1 LILQRWRPPQPAS
14 KRWRLLLLAP
24 LLACPLCLLVY
35 VIFAPAH
42 FDILVLG
49 IDSRGA
55 EGWVARADTVMLV
68 GVQPKRLSV
77 AALSIPRD
85 LSVSVPNYG
94 LQRINTVNTL
104 GEMEQAGNGPLLLSA
119 ALEQS
124 MGVRP
129 EGYVRLDFD
138 AFVALV
144 DAVGGVT
151 IDVEREL
158 VDYNY
163 PTEDYGVITVR
174 FEPGSQHM
182 DGARALIYARTRYS
196 DDDYRRV
203 ERQQQVVGAVLAR
216 LANPLTWPGALA
228 AVGQH
233 VDTNMNIFQ
242 WLMLSPP
249 LLLGGPGAERFVIDR
264 DYITATAEGV
274 AIPNYDLIGPW
285 LTMNFD

>member
-1 LILQRWRPPQPAS
+1 MILERWRPPGRAS
-14 KRWRLLLLAP
+14 KRWRLLLLTP

-42 FDILVLG
+42 FDILLLG
-49 IDSRGA
+49 LDSRGT

-68 GVQPKRLSV
+68 GVQPKRLGV
-77 AALSIPRD
+77 TALSIPRD
-85 LSVSVPNYG
+85 LSVNVPGYG

-104 GEMEQAGNGPLLLSA
+104 GEMEQSGHGPALLSA

-129 EGYVRLDFD
+129 EAYVRLDFE

-144 DAVGGVT
+144 DSVGGVT
-151 IDVEREL
+151 IDVPREL

-163 PTEDYGVITVR
+163 PTEDYGVTTVR
-174 FEPGSQHM
+174 FEVGSQHM

-203 ERQQQVVGAVLAR
+203 ERQQQVVGAVLAK
-216 LANPLTWPGALA
+216 LANPLTWPGALV

-233 VDTNMNIFQ
+233 VDTNMNVFQ

-249 LLLGGPGAERFVIDR
+249 LLLGGPRAERYVIDR
-264 DYITATAEGV
+264 EYITATAEGV
-274 AIPNYDLIGPW
+274 AIPNYDLIRPW
-285 LTMNFD
+285 LENFD